1 MIDQT
6 ALDRPDLAMVLFAIV
21 DTCNKTK
28 DLAIGLQ
35 AFATQQAVISLRSVG
50 LLPFLVGIRIA
61 LGKLTC

>member
-1 MIDQT
+1 MIDPT

-35 AFATQQAVISLRSVG
+35 AFATCKRTISLRGVG
-50 LLPFLVGIRIA
+50 LLLFLVGIRIA
-61 LGKLTC
+61 LGKLMC